1 MTNLSFNQIRAQVA
15 AVRKKLPESTAIAIR
30 SNFRWSGESQ
40 RSDGDETY
48 FIHQCDS
55 PLAMRVAL
63 RDQGGETNGDAR
75 RMSILITDLDDEQ
88 IGDDILV
95 RLKPR
100 KVVPLD
106 NWQIVKSL
114 FQAREIDP
122 RVTKHHWIAT
132 ELMDYGAIR
141 DCPPA
146 ASGFLDAE
154 TVWQILLR
162 RLIGFE
168 GETPDLLG
176 ILKWS
181 TSIENVR
188 RLRKLDTPVR
198 DAVRDWMVGL
208 AGPAAACVL
217 KAASTHEKPD
227 ALPIGLAAGVV
238 LHAEAKG
245 KLEKASGKLEERYLS
260 GETPSASNI
269 AAWHA
274 AACDVVRLG
283 LSDGRLKQ
291 QLLGRGDEILH
302 EVGGDAFAWLSDT
315 SAIGFDQRLA
325 RFGEEL
331 GLALEAMSKGPV
343 SLDSLVQS
351 RDRLLAHDRAARER
365 RRMDRVQM
373 AMRLVR
379 WLSSHAPEKGSDT
392 VSRNGPEGAS
402 QKRYLTPFPPP
413 ASLSDAADIHLRDGS
428 FVDWA
433 RLTLRSGD
441 PVRDLSNA
449 YAKLFD
455 RVTDIAESR
464 SRTFAEKLKDWTA
477 AHSDDE
483 SLIPVEHI
491 LGRIVAP
498 IAEKNPVLV
507 ILIDGMSVAVLRELM
522 DDVLGSDWA
531 LLAEDDRG
539 LRCGLAT
546 VPSVTEV
553 SRTSL
558 MCGKLVR
565 GASANEK
572 VGFAE
577 HPALVSASRVTHP
590 PILFHKASLQESEDA
605 SLAADIRKEIGS
617 SHRKVV
623 GVVVNAV
630 DDHLLKGEQIDT
642 RWTRDEIKVLP
653 SLLHEA
659 KMSRRTVILLSD
671 HGHVLD
677 CNATGKKA
685 DGGERWR
692 VDTNDAGEQELQ
704 VSGSRVV
711 IPGENQSAGKTSL
724 PGEALSLIAPWS
736 EKLRYGI
743 KKNGYHGGLTP
754 QEMVVPIAVLSTSDL
769 FPAGWQEA
777 SVDLPLWWNEPPVVD
792 AGPGFDG
799 DWGREGP
806 VIKPQPKK
814 TPETLFDFVEPETS
828 SEPDSSSGSV
838 GKEAPAVLPWVDALL
853 ASPVFE
859 QQKMLGGRS
868 TPTDEMFAKV
878 LSTIDV
884 RGGKMTSPA
893 LAAAIG
899 LSPMRLRGLLA
910 IAGRVL
916 NIDGYAVLTR
926 DEASDTV
933 TLDRTLL
940 CRQFDLT

>member
-1 MTNLSFNQIRAQVA
+1 MAGLTFNQLKAQVA

-63 RDQGGETNGDAR
+63 RDPGREMGGDTR

-114 FQAREIDP
+114 FQAREVDP

-132 ELMDYGAIR
+132 ELMDYGAMR

-154 TVWQILLR
+154 TVWQTLLR
-162 RLIGFE
+162 QLIGFE
-168 GETPDLLG
+168 GEIPDLLG

-188 RLRKLDTPVR
+188 RLRKLDAPVR
-198 DAVRDWMVGL
+198 DAVRDWMVGI

-331 GLALEAMSKGPV
+331 GLSLEAMSKGPV

-379 WLSSHAPEKGSDT
+379 WLSSQHNQASSHA
-392 VSRNGPEGAS
+392 
-402 QKRYLTPFPPP
+402 P
-413 ASLSDAADIHLRDGS
+413 ASLSDAADIHLRDSS

-483 SLIPVEHI
+483 SLVPVEQI

-507 ILIDGMSVAVLRELM
+507 ILIDGMSVAVFRELM

-531 LLAEDDRG
+531 LLAEEDRG

-558 MCGKLVR
+558 MCGKLTR

-692 VDTNDAGEQELQ
+692 VDTNDAGQQELQ

-711 IPGENQSAGKTSL
+711 IPGEDQSPGKT
-724 PGEALSLIAPWS
+724 SLIAPWS

-799 DWGREGP
+799 EWGREAP
-806 VIKPQPKK
+806 VIKSQPKK
-814 TPETLFDFVEPETS
+814 TPETLFDFVESETS
-828 SEPDSSSGSV
+828 RKPDSSSGSV
-838 GKEAPAVLPWVDALL
+838 GKESPAVLPWVDALL

-878 LSTIDV
+878 LSAIDA

-893 LAAAIG
+893 LAASIG

-926 DEASDTV
+926 DETSDTV
-933 TLDRTLL
+933 SLDRTLL